1 MSLETLLLDVL
12 RFAVTIVALVGILAF
27 WYVLCSSLTPFPAN
41 FTPSQAEAEKRRSA
55 RYATLHKHSVR
66 IDVIF
71 FVWLVVEGAFLIPWM
86 FMRYGLQ

>member
-1 MSLETLLLDVL
+1 MSLETLTLDIL
-12 RFAVTIVALVGILAF
+12 RFAVTIVTLCGIVLF
-27 WYVLCSSLTPFPAN
+27 YYVLCSSITPFPAN
-41 FTPSQAEAEKRRSA
+41 FTPSQAEEEKRRAA